1 MSKIVFI
8 NIPAYGHINPTL
20 GLVDELVKNNEE
32 VIYFSTDEFKES
44 IEAAG
49 GTFKSLG
56 DKVKLP
62 SMKKDGEEA
71 FIMVNL
77 ILDSL
82 EYLVDKILYE
92 LKDITIDAVV
102 YCSMFLVGK
111 VIATI
116 HNVPQ
121 ISSFAIFANKDQLIE
136 KNNIIIDYN
145 DPRIKEIINK
155 HSKVSNSIKSR
166 YNITIPSFID
176 MLFNKGD
183 INIAYTSKYII
194 DDIENYDASFK
205 FIGPPIYNR
214 KEHIEFPLYKL
225 YNQFVIYISLGTVYN
240 NIDCNIYKNFFE
252 AFKNVDAVVVLAAYH
267 IDLSNFQ
274 IPDNFIVRD
283 YLPQTDI
290 LKYTDVAITHCGMNS
305 TSELIYNKIPFVSIP
320 FGADQLYIA
329 TRIEKLGGTI
339 YLNKNKVTPK
349 ILRGAVEEVL
359 NNPSYLRNLKK
370 IKYSFDNAGGYKKG
384 AYEII
389 NLIKDSKKGAV
400 AQ

>member
-111 VIATI
+111 IIATI

-121 ISSFAIFANKDQLIE
+121 ISSFAIFASKDQLIE

-283 YLPQTDI
+283 YVPQTDI

>member
-121 ISSFAIFANKDQLIE
+121 ISSFAILANKDQLIE

-283 YLPQTDI
+283 YVPQTDI

>member
-1 MSKIVFI
+1 MSRIVFI
-8 NIPAYGHINPTL
+8 NLPAYGHINPTL
-20 GLVDELVKNNEE
+20 GLVDELVKNKEE
-32 VIYFSTDEFKES
+32 VIYFSTDEFRNS
-44 IEAAG
+44 IENAG

-56 DKVKLP
+56 NELKLP
-62 SMKKDGEEA
+62 TMKKDGEEA
-71 FIMVNL
+71 FIMLNL

-82 EYLVDKILYE
+82 EYLVDKILLE
-92 LKDITIDAVV
+92 LKDMTIDAVV

-111 VIATI
+111 IIATI
-116 HNVPQ
+116 LNVLQ
-121 ISSFAIFANKDQLIE
+121 ISSFAIFASKDQLIE
-136 KNNIIIDYN
+136 KNHIVIDYN
-145 DPRIKEIINK
+145 DSRIKEIIHK
-155 HSKVSNSIKSR
+155 HYNVSNSIKNK

-183 INIAYTSKYII
+183 INIAYTSKYMI
-194 DDIENYDASFK
+194 DDIENYDTTFK

-214 KEHIEFPLYKL
+214 KENIEFPIYKL
-225 YNQFVIYISLGTVYN
+225 YNKFVIYISLGTVYN
-240 NIDCNIYKNFFE
+240 NVNFDIYNNFFK
-252 AFKNVDAVVVLAAYH
+252 AFENVDAVIVLAAYH
-267 IDLSNFQ
+267 VDLSNFQ

-283 YLPQTDI
+283 YVPQTDI

-329 TRIEKLGGTI
+329 HRIEKLGGTI
-339 YLNKNKVTPK
+339 YLNKNKVNPK

-389 NLIKDSKKGAV
+389 NLIKKSKT
-400 AQ
+400 

>member
-1 MSKIVFI
+1 MSRLVFI

-20 GLVDELVKNNEE
+20 GLVDELVKNKEE

-56 DKVKLP
+56 NKFKLP

-82 EYLVDKILYE
+82 EDLVDKILYE
-92 LKDITIDAVV
+92 LKDITIDGVV
-102 YCSMFLVGK
+102 YCSMLLVGK
-111 VIATI
+111 IIATI
-116 HNVPQ
+116 YNVPQ
-121 ISSFAIFANKDQLIE
+121 ISSFAIFASKDMLIE

-155 HSKVSNSIKSR
+155 HSKVSNSIKNK
-166 YNITIPSFID
+166 YNITIPSFIN

-183 INIAYTSKYII
+183 INIAYTSKYMI
-194 DDIENYDASFK
+194 DDIENYDNSFK

-240 NIDCNIYKNFFE
+240 NINFDIYNNFFE
-252 AFKNVDAVVVLAAYH
+252 AFKNVDAVIVLAAYH

-274 IPDNFIVRD
+274 IPDNFIVKD
-283 YLPQTDI
+283 YVPQTDI

-305 TSELIYNKIPFVSIP
+305 ASELIYNKIPFVSIP

-329 TRIEKLGGTI
+329 NRIEKLGGTI

-370 IKYSFDNAGGYKKG
+370 IKYSFDNADGYKKG

-389 NLIKDSKKGAV
+389 NLIKKKSE
-400 AQ
+400 AQN

>member
-1 MSKIVFI
+1 MSRLVFI

-56 DKVKLP
+56 NKFKLP

-92 LKDITIDAVV
+92 LKDITIDGVV
-102 YCSMFLVGK
+102 YCSMLLVGK
-111 VIATI
+111 IIATI
-116 HNVPQ
+116 YNVPQ
-121 ISSFAIFANKDQLIE
+121 ISSFAIFASKDMLIE

-155 HSKVSNSIKSR
+155 HSKVSNSIKNK
-166 YNITIPSFID
+166 YNITIPSFIN

-183 INIAYTSKYII
+183 INIAYTSKYMI
-194 DDIENYDASFK
+194 DDIENYDNSFK

-214 KEHIEFPLYKL
+214 KEHIEFP
-225 YNQFVIYISLGTVYN
+225 F
-240 NIDCNIYKNFFE
+240 
-252 AFKNVDAVVVLAAYH
+252 
-267 IDLSNFQ
+267 
-274 IPDNFIVRD
+274 
-283 YLPQTDI
+283 
-290 LKYTDVAITHCGMNS
+290 
-305 TSELIYNKIPFVSIP
+305 
-320 FGADQLYIA
+320 
-329 TRIEKLGGTI
+329 
-339 YLNKNKVTPK
+339 
-349 ILRGAVEEVL
+349 
-359 NNPSYLRNLKK
+359 
-370 IKYSFDNAGGYKKG
+370 
-384 AYEII
+384 
-389 NLIKDSKKGAV
+389 
-400 AQ
+400 